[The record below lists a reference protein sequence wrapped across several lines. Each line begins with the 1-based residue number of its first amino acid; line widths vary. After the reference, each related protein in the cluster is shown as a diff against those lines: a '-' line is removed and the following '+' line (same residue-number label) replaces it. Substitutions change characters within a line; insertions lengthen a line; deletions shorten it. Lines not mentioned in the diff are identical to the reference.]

1 MKLKHISLKINE
13 KIFND
18 LKELASRNER
28 SVLAQVRWIVKQYIR
43 NNLRKVQ

>member
-18 LKELASRNER
+18 LKELANRNER